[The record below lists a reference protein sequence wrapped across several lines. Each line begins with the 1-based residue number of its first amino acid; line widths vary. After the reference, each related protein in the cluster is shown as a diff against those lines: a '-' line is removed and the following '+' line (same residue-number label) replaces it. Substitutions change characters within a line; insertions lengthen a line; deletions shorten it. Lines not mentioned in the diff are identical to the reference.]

1 MSTTVINLSGKV
13 ALITGATSGI
23 GYSTAHLFHQ
33 LGATLVVTGRNTER
47 LKALEEQLQDGKSQV
62 LAITADLTKEEEIRR
77 LAKTTVDK
85 FHTLDILVNNAGI
98 IGKGTI
104 EDTTLEQYDRI
115 MSTNLRSMF
124 YLTQQ
129 LIPQLI
135 ASKGSVVNVSSVNG
149 IRSFPGVLAYNISKA
164 GVDQFTRCIALE
176 LAPKGVRVNSVN
188 PGVTKTDLHRR
199 SGMDEAAYE
208 AFIKHSESTHALG
221 RVGNPDEVANA
232 IAFLASSASSFITG
246 ASIPVDGGR
255 HAMCPLKLG
264 SMTQYTATENENEGE
279 FVVVNSYDDAEE
291 NEYII
296 ASRSEPV
303 IYPARRQH
311 ENSIRRSN
319 RRLIA
324 NNRNSDERTDPIPG
338 TITRRIIP
346 PRRYSP
352 GPADYR
358 TLNMSSV
365 EKKSCF
371 APHHAEQSSMPKNVT
386 KEIISH
392 EAITQ
397 HIIEQDNNIA
407 EMTDGPVFRAKFI
420 NTIADVPLAILMR
433 SGPLGMNA
441 CDRPPIVRLTG
452 RSASFSFIVDLTT
465 FDITDLIYDGLDGW
479 SSRGLV
485 SKFFFNKDKAK
496 CAQGKH
502 EYTILRKVLIH
513 PHTVPSSS
521 VRKVIWQV
529 MKGNECCRY
538 ALISYNITND
548 AVLDSRA
555 FVLDRDKIVE
565 TESTGVESSGVQG
578 VDGISVHVGNQ
589 NANTS
594 DDLMCEG
601 EEDGDDIEFY
611 FAGGTESLK
620 RQMEEIP
627 ELDTEGLCM
636 ITDAPVF
643 MQKFVGT
650 LADAPLELLIQ
661 EDELD
666 ASIPVCTYVP
676 KINLYGAA
684 ACLSFLIDTKCF
696 PVSDISSDNLGQW
709 NAKDGRRMSVRK
721 FYYRTKNKPDGMEQE
736 YCVVRRRYLH
746 PHCIPNNSIRKVI
759 WLIKKGDEYCRYS
772 LVSYYIE
779 ADAHVMQIPHGN
791 SRTNQKSY
799 IRTCPSEVKKRPCNI
814 KQEDA
819 ILADTANTA
828 GSIMLQEPDFEV
840 GNEVDVE
847 ADDVSESSEV
857 DVDGNSPQ
865 EVCSPT
871 VQDVL
876 ISDSEMIHRIS
887 LVTTSTPFNCAY
899 INAITEL
906 PLSLLRRPEI
916 TNDVAPVNT
925 AVPQIRLISQA
936 VQMSFIVDTS
946 QIPYVEWNWDGLGAW
961 NTSRG
966 NRVTLSKYCYDTN
979 DSRCGTKGYAYC
991 VIKKKYVHPYSV
1003 PPSAV
1008 RKVVWLIKEV
1018 DGSYNR
1024 YMLVTYKI
1032 ERDAVVTIKRIQ
1044 QQVAS
1049 EQRMQRTSILA
1060 DETIYDQ
1067 NEINHEIAR
1076 VTKSP
1081 VFLKQ
1086 FINNVN
1092 DLPLDTLLEQDQI
1105 DLPVCDAVPHIA
1117 VLREPTVYPLQMTF
1131 LIDTEKVA
1139 ISDLSVDNLGQ
1150 WNTTHGRRMTLRK
1163 FYFSRDRQRCLEGA
1177 HYFTVV
1183 RKTYVHPNSI
1193 PDGMVR
1199 KIIWQA
1205 CTPEGYARYALISYD
1220 IGINTVVEAI
1230 PHGNSKRNT
1239 AVYQRKEPSLIAER
1253 KREKIKRLS
1262 ERSSLEP
1269 EDAFVAM
1276 KHARLGSY
1284 VAGPSSVTLYEDGN
1298 YEEVEDAYPLTHEEL
1313 MSRMALPSLRRFT
1326 RPYHN
1331 DEPFSVVFLLDQH
1344 VGIVQCASCGVDFSR
1359 QPQPPEDLVL
1369 EHVERFWNQRTC
1381 TYSTQQMQ
1389 KKYIHARLECVLAR
1403 YEYFTTLDFL
1413 VISHDV
1419 RMRLTNI
1426 HQQHLSIE
1434 FGCSFE

>member
-1 MSTTVINLSGKV
+1 MSTPVVDLSGKV

-33 LGATLVVTGRNTER
+33 LGATLVITGRNTER
-47 LKALEEQLQDGKSQV
+47 LKTLEEQLQNGKGQV
-62 LAITADLTKEEEIRR
+62 LAIAADLTKEEEIRG
-77 LAKTTVDK
+77 LAKTAINN

-98 IGKGTI
+98 IDKGTI
-104 EDTTLEQYDRI
+104 ENTTLEQYDRI

-135 ASKGSVVNVSSVNG
+135 ASKGSIVNVSSVNG
-149 IRSFPGVLAYNISKA
+149 MRSFPGVLAYNISKA

-176 LAPKGVRVNSVN
+176 LASKGVRVNSVN
-188 PGVTKTDLHRR
+188 PGVTRTDLHRR
-199 SGMDEAAYE
+199 SGMDETAYE
-208 AFIKHSESTHALG
+208 AFIKHSTSTHALG

-246 ASIPVDGGR
+246 TSIPVDGGR
-255 HAMCPLKLG
+255 HVMCPLKLG
-264 SMTQYTATENENEGE
+264 TVAQRTTIENEIEGE
-279 FVVVNSYDDAEE
+279 FIVSNSYDDPEE
-291 NEYII
+291 NEYVV

-303 IYPARRQH
+303 IYPARRQR
-311 ENSIRRSN
+311 EDSLRRSS
-319 RRLIA
+319 RRLITTKRG
-324 NNRNSDERTDPIPG
+324 NDERTDPLPA
-338 TITRRIIP
+338 TFTRRIIP

-352 GPADYR
+352 GPPDCR
-358 TLNMSSV
+358 TLNVSSV
-365 EKKSCF
+365 EKKPCF
-371 APHHAEQSSMPKNVT
+371 APHIERGSVPKNVT

-392 EAITQ
+392 ETITQ
-397 HIIEQDNNIA
+397 HIIEQNNNIA

-433 SGPLGMNA
+433 NGPLGMSA

-452 RSASFSFIVDLTT
+452 HSASFSFIVDLTT

-496 CAQGKH
+496 CVQGKH

-513 PHTVPSSS
+513 PHTVPSNS

-529 MKGNECCRY
+529 MKGNEFCRY

-555 FVLDRDKIVE
+555 FVLDHDKIDE
-565 TESTGVESSGVQG
+565 AESTGDESSSVQRAN
-578 VDGISVHVGNQ
+578 GISVHTTNQ
-589 NANTS
+589 SATTT
-594 DDLMCEG
+594 DELICEG
-601 EEDGDDIEFY
+601 EEESDDIEFY

-627 ELDTEGLCM
+627 ELDAEGLCM

-643 MQKFVGT
+643 VQKFVGT

-696 PVSDISSDNLGQW
+696 PVSDISADNLGQW

-721 FYYRTKNKPDGMEQE
+721 FYYRAKSKPGGVEQE

-814 KQEDA
+814 KQEGA
-819 ILADTANTA
+819 ILTDTANTPENVV
-828 GSIMLQEPDFEV
+828 LQEPDFEV

-847 ADDVSESSEV
+847 ADDVSENSEV

-865 EVCSPT
+865 EVCSP
-871 VQDVL
+871 VIQDAL
-876 ISDSEMIHRIS
+876 ISDSEMVHRIS
-887 LVTTSTPFNCAY
+887 LVTTSIPFNCTY

-906 PLSLLRRPEI
+906 PLTLLRRPEI
-916 TNDVAPVNT
+916 THDIAPVNT
-925 AVPQIRLISQA
+925 AVPQIRLISQG

-1008 RKVVWLIKEV
+1008 RKVVWLIKEA
-1018 DGSYNR
+1018 DGTYNR

-1049 EQRMQRTSILA
+1049 EQRIQRTSILA

-1067 NEINHEIAR
+1067 NEINLEIAR

-1092 DLPLDTLLEQDQI
+1092 DLPLDTLLEPDQI
-1105 DLPVCDAVPHIA
+1105 DLPVCDTVPHIA

-1163 FYFSRDRQRCLEGA
+1163 FYFSRDRQRCLEGG

-1205 CTPEGYARYALISYD
+1205 CTAEGYARYAIISYD
-1220 IGINTVVEAI
+1220 IGVNTVVEAI

-1253 KREKIKRLS
+1253 KREKMKRLS

-1269 EDAFVAM
+1269 EDTFVAM

-1284 VAGPSSVTLYEDGN
+1284 VSAASGVTLYEDGN

-1313 MSRMALPSLRRFT
+1313 MNRMALPSLRRFT

-1331 DEPFSVVFLLDQH
+1331 DEPFSVVFLLDQR

-1381 TYSTQQMQ
+1381 AYSTQQMQ

-1413 VISHDV
+1413 VISDDV
-1419 RMRLTNI
+1419 RMRLTNV

>member
-1 MSTTVINLSGKV
+1 MIGIDCNS
-13 ALITGATSGI
+13 LITRE
-23 GYSTAHLFHQ
+23 
-33 LGATLVVTGRNTER
+33 VM
-47 LKALEEQLQDGKSQV
+47 
-62 LAITADLTKEEEIRR
+62 LA
-77 LAKTTVDK
+77 
-85 FHTLDILVNNAGI
+85 
-98 IGKGTI
+98 
-104 EDTTLEQYDRI
+104 
-115 MSTNLRSMF
+115 
-124 YLTQQ
+124 
-129 LIPQLI
+129 
-135 ASKGSVVNVSSVNG
+135 KGSV
-149 IRSFPGVLAYNISKA
+149 SK
-164 GVDQFTRCIALE
+164 
-176 LAPKGVRVNSVN
+176 
-188 PGVTKTDLHRR
+188 
-199 SGMDEAAYE
+199 
-208 AFIKHSESTHALG
+208 
-221 RVGNPDEVANA
+221 
-232 IAFLASSASSFITG
+232 
-246 ASIPVDGGR
+246 
-255 HAMCPLKLG
+255 
-264 SMTQYTATENENEGE
+264 
-279 FVVVNSYDDAEE
+279 
-291 NEYII
+291 
-296 ASRSEPV
+296 
-303 IYPARRQH
+303 
-311 ENSIRRSN
+311 
-319 RRLIA
+319 
-324 NNRNSDERTDPIPG
+324 
-338 TITRRIIP
+338 
-346 PRRYSP
+346 
-352 GPADYR
+352 
-358 TLNMSSV
+358 NM
-365 EKKSCF
+365 
-371 APHHAEQSSMPKNVT
+371 T

-465 FDITDLIYDGLDGW
+465 FDITDLVYDGLDGW

-529 MKGNECCRY
+529 MKGNEFCRY

-548 AVLDSRA
+548 AVLDSSA
-555 FVLDRDKIVE
+555 LVLDRDKIVE
-565 TESTGVESSGVQG
+565 TESTGDHSTNVQRI
-578 VDGISVHVGNQ
+578 DDISEHNADQ
-589 NANTS
+589 NATTS
-594 DDLMCEG
+594 DELMCET

-661 EDELD
+661 DDELD

-696 PVSDISSDNLGQW
+696 PVSDISADNLGQW

-721 FYYRTKNKPDGMEQE
+721 FYYRAKSKSDRIEQE
-736 YCVVRRRYLH
+736 YCVIRRRYLH

-799 IRTCPSEVKKRPCNI
+799 IRTCPSEVKKRLSNI

-819 ILADTANTA
+819 VLTDTANT
-828 GSIMLQEPDFEV
+828 SRNIVLQEPNFEV

-847 ADDVSESSEV
+847 ADDVSENSEV

-865 EVCSPT
+865 EACSPAI
-871 VQDVL
+871 QDTL
-876 ISDSEMIHRIS
+876 ISDSEMAHRIN
-887 LVTTSTPFNCAY
+887 LVTTSIPFSCIY

-906 PLSLLRRPEI
+906 PLTLLRRREI
-916 TNDVAPVNT
+916 TPDIAPVNNS
-925 AVPQIRLISQA
+925 VPQIRLIGEG

-946 QIPYVEWNWDGLGAW
+946 QIPFVEWNWDGLGAW

-979 DSRCGTKGYAYC
+979 NSRCGTKGYAYC
-991 VIKKKYVHPYSV
+991 VIKKKYVHPYSS

-1008 RKVVWLIKEV
+1008 RKVVWLIKEA
-1018 DGSYNR
+1018 DGTYSR

-1044 QQVAS
+1044 QQIAS
-1049 EQRMQRTSILA
+1049 EQRIQRASILA

-1067 NEINHEIAR
+1067 NEVNQEIAR

-1092 DLPLDTLLEQDQI
+1092 DLPLDTLLE
-1105 DLPVCDAVPHIA
+1105 
-1117 VLREPTVYPLQMTF
+1117 
-1131 LIDTEKVA
+1131 
-1139 ISDLSVDNLGQ
+1139 SD
-1150 WNTTHGRRMTLRK
+1150 
-1163 FYFSRDRQRCLEGA
+1163 
-1177 HYFTVV
+1177 
-1183 RKTYVHPNSI
+1183 
-1193 PDGMVR
+1193 
-1199 KIIWQA
+1199 
-1205 CTPEGYARYALISYD
+1205 
-1220 IGINTVVEAI
+1220 
-1230 PHGNSKRNT
+1230 
-1239 AVYQRKEPSLIAER
+1239 
-1253 KREKIKRLS
+1253 
-1262 ERSSLEP
+1262 
-1269 EDAFVAM
+1269 
-1276 KHARLGSY
+1276 
-1284 VAGPSSVTLYEDGN
+1284 
-1298 YEEVEDAYPLTHEEL
+1298 
-1313 MSRMALPSLRRFT
+1313 
-1326 RPYHN
+1326 
-1331 DEPFSVVFLLDQH
+1331 
-1344 VGIVQCASCGVDFSR
+1344 
-1359 QPQPPEDLVL
+1359 
-1369 EHVERFWNQRTC
+1369 
-1381 TYSTQQMQ
+1381 
-1389 KKYIHARLECVLAR
+1389 
-1403 YEYFTTLDFL
+1403 
-1413 VISHDV
+1413 
-1419 RMRLTNI
+1419 
-1426 HQQHLSIE
+1426 
-1434 FGCSFE
+1434 

>member
-1 MSTTVINLSGKV
+1 MSHSAVI
-13 ALITGATSGI
+13 
-23 GYSTAHLFHQ
+23 
-33 LGATLVVTGRNTER
+33 
-47 LKALEEQLQDGKSQV
+47 
-62 LAITADLTKEEEIRR
+62 
-77 LAKTTVDK
+77 
-85 FHTLDILVNNAGI
+85 
-98 IGKGTI
+98 
-104 EDTTLEQYDRI
+104 
-115 MSTNLRSMF
+115 
-124 YLTQQ
+124 
-129 LIPQLI
+129 
-135 ASKGSVVNVSSVNG
+135 
-149 IRSFPGVLAYNISKA
+149 
-164 GVDQFTRCIALE
+164 
-176 LAPKGVRVNSVN
+176 
-188 PGVTKTDLHRR
+188 
-199 SGMDEAAYE
+199 
-208 AFIKHSESTHALG
+208 
-221 RVGNPDEVANA
+221 
-232 IAFLASSASSFITG
+232 
-246 ASIPVDGGR
+246 
-255 HAMCPLKLG
+255 
-264 SMTQYTATENENEGE
+264 ENESEGE
-279 FVVVNSYDDAEE
+279 FIMGNSCDYPEE
-291 NEYII
+291 NEYVV
-296 ASRSEPV
+296 ACRSEPV
-303 IYPARRQH
+303 VYPARRQH
-311 ENSIRRSN
+311 TDSFQRSN
-319 RRLIA
+319 RRLITTKRC
-324 NNRNSDERTDPIPG
+324 NDDCNGVPS
-338 TITRRIIP
+338 TITRRVMP

-358 TLNMSSV
+358 TLGPSV
-365 EKKSCF
+365 EKKQCF
-371 APHHAEQSSMPKNVT
+371 LPHYSEH
-386 KEIISH
+386 
-392 EAITQ
+392 
-397 HIIEQDNNIA
+397 EQDNNIA

-433 SGPLGMNA
+433 SGPLGMSA

-452 RSASFSFIVDLTT
+452 HSASFSFIVDLTT

-513 PHTVPSSS
+513 PHTIPSSS

-529 MKGNECCRY
+529 MKGNEFCRY

-548 AVLDSRA
+548 AVLDSSA
-555 FVLDRDKIVE
+555 LVMDRDKIGE
-565 TESTGVESSGVQG
+565 AENTGDEADNIQG
-578 VDGISVHVGNQ
+578 PVNLSVD
-589 NANTS
+589 TS
-594 DDLMCEG
+594 DQNMTTSDELMCEG

-611 FAGGTESLK
+611 FTGGTESLK

-650 LADAPLELLIQ
+650 LVDAPLELLIQ

-696 PVSDISSDNLGQW
+696 PVSDISADNLGQW

-721 FYYRTKNKPDGMEQE
+721 FYYRSKSKLNGVEQE
-736 YCVVRRRYLH
+736 YCVIRRRYLH

-799 IRTCPSEVKKRPCNI
+799 IRTCPSEVKKRPSSI
-814 KQEDA
+814 KQEGVILDDA
-819 ILADTANTA
+819 TNESGTIV
-828 GSIMLQEPDFEV
+828 LQEPDFEV

-847 ADDVSESSEV
+847 ADSISENSEV
-857 DVDGNSPQ
+857 DVDGNSPA
-865 EVCSPT
+865 EVCSPA
-871 VQDVL
+871 VQDALVC
-876 ISDSEMIHRIS
+876 DSEMVHRIS
-887 LVTTSTPFNCAY
+887 LVTTSIPFNCTY

-906 PLSLLRRPEI
+906 PLALLRRPEI
-916 TNDVAPVNT
+916 TPDVAPVNNC
-925 AVPQIRLISQA
+925 VPQIRLIGQA

-966 NRVTLSKYCYDTN
+966 NRVTLSKYCYDAN
-979 DSRCGTKGYAYC
+979 DNRCGTKGYAYC
-991 VIKKKYVHPYSV
+991 VIKKKYVHPYSL
-1003 PPSAV
+1003 PPSSV
-1008 RKVVWLIKEV
+1008 RKVVWLTKEA
-1018 DGSYNR
+1018 DGTYNR

-1049 EQRMQRTSILA
+1049 EQRIQRASILT
-1060 DETIYDQ
+1060 DETVYDQ
-1067 NEINHEIAR
+1067 NEVNHEIAR
-1076 VTKSP
+1076 ITKSP

-1092 DLPLDTLLEQDQI
+1092 DLPLDTLLEPGQT
-1105 DLPVCDAVPHIA
+1105 DLPICDTVPHIA
-1117 VLREPTVYPLQMTF
+1117 ILREPTVYPLQMTF
-1131 LIDTEKVA
+1131 LIDTEKCPRFDVY
-1139 ISDLSVDNLGQ
+1139 IPGQ

-1163 FYFSRDRQRCLEGA
+1163 FYFSRDRQRCLEGS

-1205 CTPEGYARYALISYD
+1205 CTVEGYARYALISYD

-1239 AVYQRKEPSLIAER
+1239 TAYQRKEPSLIAEM
-1253 KREKIKRLS
+1253 KRERLKRLS

-1269 EDAFVAM
+1269 EDAFVTV
-1276 KHARLGSY
+1276 KHARLSSY
-1284 VAGPSSVTLYEDGN
+1284 VGAPSSVTLYDDGN

-1381 TYSTQQMQ
+1381 SYSTQQMQ

-1419 RMRLTNI
+1419 RMRLTNV

-1434 FGCSFE
+1434 FGCSLE

>member
-1 MSTTVINLSGKV
+1 MIAISNNVHRTKLIDRLTYNSIICSGQMSTTVINLSGKV

-47 LKALEEQLQDGKSQV
+47 LKTLEEQLQDGKGQV

-115 MSTNLRSMF
+115 MSTNLRSIF

-199 SGMDEAAYE
+199 SGMDETAYE

-264 SMTQYTATENENEGE
+264 SVTQYTATENENEGE
-279 FVVVNSYDDAEE
+279 FVVVNSYDDTEE
-291 NEYII
+291 NEYVV

-303 IYPARRQH
+303 IYPARRQR

-319 RRLIA
+319 RRLIT
-324 NNRNSDERTDPIPG
+324 NNRSSDERTDPIPG
-338 TITRRIIP
+338 TVTRRIIP

-358 TLNMSSV
+358 TLNVSSV

-485 SKFFFNKDKAK
+485 SKFFFNKDKTK

-529 MKGNECCRY
+529 MKGNEFCRY

-565 TESTGVESSGVQG
+565 AESTGVESSGLQR
-578 VDGISVHVGNQ
+578 VDGISVHIDNQ
-589 NANTS
+589 NANSS

-627 ELDTEGLCM
+627 ELDTEALCM

-721 FYYRTKNKPDGMEQE
+721 FYYRTKNKSDGVEQE

-819 ILADTANTA
+819 ILADTANTSE
-828 GSIMLQEPDFEV
+828 SIMLQEPDFEV

-871 VQDVL
+871 VRDVL

-887 LVTTSTPFNCAY
+887 LVTTSTPFNCTY

-916 TNDVAPVNT
+916 THDVAPVNT

-979 DSRCGTKGYAYC
+979 DSRCGTKGYSYC

-1018 DGSYNR
+1018 DGTYNR

-1049 EQRMQRTSILA
+1049 EQRIQRTSILA

-1105 DLPVCDAVPHIA
+1105 DLPICDMVPHIA

-1163 FYFSRDRQRCLEGA
+1163 FYFSRDRQRCLEGT

-1313 MSRMALPSLRRFT
+1313 VCLFESNFFRKFVSNLNCIGMLWR
-1326 RPYHN
+1326 
-1331 DEPFSVVFLLDQH
+1331 
-1344 VGIVQCASCGVDFSR
+1344 
-1359 QPQPPEDLVL
+1359 
-1369 EHVERFWNQRTC
+1369 
-1381 TYSTQQMQ
+1381 
-1389 KKYIHARLECVLAR
+1389 
-1403 YEYFTTLDFL
+1403 
-1413 VISHDV
+1413 IS
-1419 RMRLTNI
+1419 
-1426 HQQHLSIE
+1426 
-1434 FGCSFE
+1434 F